1 MKESIIELL
10 NNVSDEDLLELILNL
25 LISEGDK

>member
-1 MKESIIELL
+1 MKETIIELL

-25 LISEGDK
+25 LISEGD